1 MILIIWLIYSEYNK
15 QKFTYKEE
23 KDINSNLYRVVV
35 FMHFIRKKLL
45 IDRVSLQLTLFI
57 LVKNTIINFKKVL
70 TY

>member
-35 FMHFIRKKLL
+35 FIHFIRKKLL
-45 IDRVSLQLTLFI
+45 IERVGL
-57 LVKNTIINFKKVL
+57 
-70 TY
+70 